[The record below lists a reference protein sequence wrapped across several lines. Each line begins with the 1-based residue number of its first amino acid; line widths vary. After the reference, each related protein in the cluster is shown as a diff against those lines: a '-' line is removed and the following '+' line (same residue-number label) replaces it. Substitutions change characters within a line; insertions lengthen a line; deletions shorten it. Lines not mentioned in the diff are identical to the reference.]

1 MSRNEG
7 GVPERRRSEEWQRI
21 WFVITWKKDPQ
32 TGRAPLY
39 LVEEWVEQT
48 TFFILHMYIA
58 HKFQVILNRMRVQ
71 RNGWRVIED
80 LHAKIP
86 RAQILV
92 LYYSLVDRNEFEVNF
107 LPLSSDESNRTINSE
122 G

>member
-7 GVPERRRSEEWQRI
+7 GLPERRRSEEWQRI
-21 WFVITWKKDPQ
+21 RFVITWKKDPQ

-86 RAQILV
+86 RARILV
-92 LYYSLVDRNEFEVNF
+92 LYYSLVDRNEFEVNL
-107 LPLSSDESNRTINSE
+107 LPP
-122 G
+122 

>member
-1 MSRNEG
+1 MSRNEEG
-7 GVPERRRSEEWQRI
+7 LPERCRSEEWQRI
-21 WFVITWKKDPQ
+21 RFVITWKKDPQ

-39 LVEEWVEQT
+39 LVEEWEAQT

-86 RAQILV
+86 RARILV
-92 LYYSLVDRNEFEVNF
+92 LYYSLVDRNEFEVNL
-107 LPLSSDESNRTINSE
+107 LPP
-122 G
+122 

>member
-1 MSRNEG
+1 
-7 GVPERRRSEEWQRI
+7 
-21 WFVITWKKDPQ
+21 
-32 TGRAPLY
+32 
-39 LVEEWVEQT
+39 
-48 TFFILHMYIA
+48 MYIA
-58 HKFQVILNRMRVQ
+58 HKFQVILNRMVVQ

-86 RAQILV
+86 WAQILV

-107 LPLSSDESNRTINSE
+107 LPLSSDKSNRTINSE